1 MKEKSG
7 GMIVPKRRV
16 TKLVAPVI
24 LLVVR
29 SLGNRAKDRRYGPG
43 RVTLRVA
50 GGKAK
55 DSILNTCLKNHC
67 RHYHSRPDN
76 VQDLTRTTHKGG
88 MANNNRRGG

>member
-1 MKEKSG
+1 MKETSPSISVTKW
-7 GMIVPKRRV
+7 RV
-16 TKLVAPVI
+16 TKVVVLVI
-24 LLVVR
+24 LVVVW